1 MLKTVINDLRAFLFT
16 LLILIFFFGNALVI
30 LGIGIDPTTLMN
42 PEEKA
47 TYDLEMQNEEAESES
62 DRRYLKP
69 KGGGG
74 GGGGGE
80 DDDDKSMFEFIGI
93 YPGILTTTLLTAI
106 GDFENALES
115 S

>member
-1 MLKTVINDLRAFLFT
+1 MTIVIMSITRTFNQLRIYPTLSPIVVMLKTVINDLRAFLFT

-47 TYDLEMQNEEAESES
+47 AYDLEMQNEEAEEEAES

-74 GGGGGE
+74 GGGG
-80 DDDDKSMFEFIGI
+80 DDDD
-93 YPGILTTTLLTAI
+93 
-106 GDFENALES
+106 
-115 S
+115 

>member
-47 TYDLEMQNEEAESES
+47 AYDLEIQNEEAESQS
-62 DRRYLKP
+62 DS
-69 KGGGG
+69 
-74 GGGGGE
+74 
-80 DDDDKSMFEFIGI
+80 DSMICISEVTKLSFCDGSTDYI
-93 YPGILTTTLLTAI
+93 
-106 GDFENALES
+106 
-115 S
+115 